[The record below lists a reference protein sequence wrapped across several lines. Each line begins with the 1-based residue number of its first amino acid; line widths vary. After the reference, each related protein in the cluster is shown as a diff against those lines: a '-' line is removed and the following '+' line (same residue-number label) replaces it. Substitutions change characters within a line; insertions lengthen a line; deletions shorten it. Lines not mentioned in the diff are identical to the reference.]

1 MLHVIATPIGN
12 LGDLSP
18 RALEAFRGAAVIACE
33 DTRRTWQ
40 LLTHFGIPRPA
51 EMFSYRQGNEE
62 RITEKIVADLKAG
75 KEVALCSDGGYP
87 GISDPGY
94 RLIRT
99 CARENV
105 PYEVVPG
112 ASAVNVALLMSGLS
126 TSSFT
131 FRGFPPRGPGA
142 LRNWF
147 AEDADKEHT
156 LVCYES
162 PFRIAATLEAALDSL
177 GDREAAV
184 CIELT
189 KLHERVS
196 RGYLSDLV
204 KEYRGAKVKGEVALV
219 ISGNNPKFL
228 NPNAQAPASQPS
240 TPNPQPSAFNLQHST
255 FPEYEISGIENI
267 ARGVCIV
274 DGKVLLCKPKKGGYT
289 YLPGGHIEFG
299 ETGRQAL
306 VREMKE
312 ETGLVATAGDLVG
325 VVESQ
330 FEQHGKPHA
339 EISLVYEMGLEGSG
353 GLGGLGGLESLEEW
367 IGFEWRSLDELDAA
381 NLLPVEMRALVLK

>member
-1 MLHVIATPIGN
+1 MNEYEISGIETIARGVWIRDGKVLLCRGKGLSSTYLPGGHIEFGETGREALVREIKEEMGLDATADEFLGVVENSFLQHGKKHCEINLVYEMTLEGLEASASLQSQEDWIGFEWADVDKLDEANLLPESMRPLVAPAANQTIEQSEQSNNSPSTPHLHVIATPIGN

-18 RALEAFRGAAVIACE
+18 RALDAFKSASVIACE

-40 LLTHFGIPRPA
+40 LLTHFGIPRPP

-62 RITEKIVADLKAG
+62 RITERVIASLRAG
-75 KEVALCSDGGYP
+75 KQVALCSDGGYP

-99 CARENV
+99 CAQAGI
-105 PYEVVPG
+105 PYEVIPG

-162 PFRIAATLEAALDSL
+162 PFRIAATLEAALDAL

-204 KEYRGAKVKGEVALV
+204 KEFHGAKVKGEVALV
-219 ISGNNPKFL
+219 IAGSNPKF
-228 NPNAQAPASQPS
+228 
-240 TPNPQPSAFNLQHST
+240 
-255 FPEYEISGIENI
+255 
-267 ARGVCIV
+267 R
-274 DGKVLLCKPKKGGYT
+274 
-289 YLPGGHIEFG
+289 
-299 ETGRQAL
+299 
-306 VREMKE
+306 
-312 ETGLVATAGDLVG
+312 
-325 VVESQ
+325 
-330 FEQHGKPHA
+330 
-339 EISLVYEMGLEGSG
+339 
-353 GLGGLGGLESLEEW
+353 
-367 IGFEWRSLDELDAA
+367 
-381 NLLPVEMRALVLK
+381 RA